1 MAGCEQS
8 WYDQEEPG
16 AGREERLCDF
26 GQIEMVF
33 GRDAV

>member
-1 MAGCEQS
+1 MTRKSQGL
-8 WYDQEEPG
+8 W
-16 AGREERLCDF
+16 REDRLCDF